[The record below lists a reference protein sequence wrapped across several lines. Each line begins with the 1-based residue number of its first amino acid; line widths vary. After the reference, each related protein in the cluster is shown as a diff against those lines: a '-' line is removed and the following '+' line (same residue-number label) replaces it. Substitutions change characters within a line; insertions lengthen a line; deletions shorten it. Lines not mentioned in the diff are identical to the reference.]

1 MFLWSAIQ
9 AAKGEGDGNGG
20 REHVAC
26 GNTGS
31 YQDHCEESI
40 TVNEHIRGCSLGK

>member
-9 AAKGEGDGNGG
+9 VAEGERDRNGG
-20 REHVAC
+20 RERVAC

-31 YQDHCEESI
+31 YPLRAQDHCEESI
-40 TVNEHIRGCSLGK
+40 TVNEHI